1 MRYKEAYLA
10 AGRLYADA
18 KSSMSSQHV
27 AAAIEEET
35 GVSLSHQTVLRA
47 GARVRAAEADGELLR
62 VRPRGR
68 PSILDQDQE
77 AEIVKYIQLLRSLN
91 LPVFSK
97 EIRNVAFEVARK
109 ANGYTRPDG
118 RERMSRGWLTC
129 FFARWDLELK
139 GTNALESDR
148 DAYFTP
154 ANVKTH
160 FDILSKV
167 LLDLKY
173 ATSNPN
179 YDDRVNPLEFKKRG
193 ETIPTECQSIFL
205 TPMGE
210 QCLLS
215 FDETDASLD
224 ATTKSRKQR
233 TIVVKG
239 GKQGHLVF
247 NCLIVSD
254 KGESRSTKDGQHI
267 TLVAGS
273 TAAGHAL
280 PAFVIAAGSLPKG
293 VLAKPLLS
301 PLIDQATGKQR

>member
-1 MRYKEAYLA
+1 MFLKKCFTYRWNGRLIRAGKQDKDGDTEGVRYKEAYLA

-160 FDILSKV
+160 FDIWSGAIHR
-167 LLDLKY
+167 
-173 ATSNPN
+173 ATFVGGPRA
-179 YDDRVNPLEFKKRG
+179 RVSSREISR
-193 ETIPTECQSIFL
+193 C
-205 TPMGE
+205 
-210 QCLLS
+210 CLW
-215 FDETDASLD
+215 
-224 ATTKSRKQR
+224 SR
-233 TIVVKG
+233 
-239 GKQGHLVF
+239 
-247 NCLIVSD
+247 
-254 KGESRSTKDGQHI
+254 
-267 TLVAGS
+267 
-273 TAAGHAL
+273 
-280 PAFVIAAGSLPKG
+280 
-293 VLAKPLLS
+293 
-301 PLIDQATGKQR
+301 